1 MWLVF
6 RLRLCMTYVDVTY
19 VTCEKY
25 LEQLTDVLWAI
36 TAEET
41 NHRLTDDENWRR
53 SRFTTSK
60 PMSCMQSC

>member
-1 MWLVF
+1 
-6 RLRLCMTYVDVTY
+6 MTYVDVTY

-53 SRFTTSK
+53 SRCTTSK
-60 PMSCMQSC
+60 PMSCMQPC